1 MARNVLLRHLEEL
14 LMAEFNKFKTSLG
27 DVPLME
33 GYSNIPR
40 SKTEKA
46 DATEIA
52 RLMIQYYGEEYAPE
66 VAVHILHEINKKDL
80 SSKLRDAISV
90 SSERSEER
98 VMKVGTTAPFAS
110 KRRRNEVT
118 VKANVILNPDTAF
131 PTLLLSDDGKSVR
144 LGKIA
149 QNLPNNPERFDF
161 RPCVLGMEGF
171 TTGRHEW
178 KVEVGSGV
186 CWTLGVA
193 SAASERK
200 GYLYMSPEEGFWVLE
215 KSDNTLRALTFPRT
229 PLSHR
234 QIPEKILIS
243 LDYERGH
250 LTFFDANEFTTILY
264 MFGYPFRDQLFPFFM
279 TWDQQIPIRI
289 L

>member
-1 MARNVLLRHLEEL
+1 MARNVLLQHLEEL
-14 LMAEFNKFKTSLG
+14 LIAELNKFKNSLG
-27 DVPLME
+27 DIPLKE

-52 RLMIQYYGEEYAPE
+52 RLMIQYYGEEYAPV
-66 VAVHILHEINKKDL
+66 VATNILHEINKKDL
-80 SSKLRDAISV
+80 SSKLKDAV
-90 SSERSEER
+90 SFCSERSEER
-98 VMKVGTTAPFAS
+98 VGMTAQLCPS

-149 QNLPNNPERFDF
+149 QNLPNNLERFDF

-193 SAASERK
+193 SAASDRK
-200 GYLYMSPEEGFWVLE
+200 GCLYMSPDEGFWVLE
-215 KSDNTLRALTFPRT
+215 MSENTLRALTSPRT

-234 QIPEKILIS
+234 KIPEKLVIS

-250 LTFFDANEFTTILY
+250 LTFFDDAFITHLFT
-264 MFGYPFRDQLFPFFM
+264 FVYPFRDQLFPFFM